1 MKQTE
6 PRIALLSVYD
16 KSGIV
21 EFAESLVKLG
31 WELYSSGGTAKALI
45 AAGVPVKDV
54 SALVGGGAIL
64 GHRVVTLSR
73 ELHAGLLARDTAED
87 QAELRRL
94 GVPYIDLVCV
104 DLYPLAAEIARP
116 GSTPD
121 SVIEQTDIG
130 GPTMLRSAA
139 KGRRIVVSRAADR
152 ADVLAWLKD
161 GEPDGAAFRTKL
173 AARAE
178 SVVAGYTLTSA
189 RYLSK
194 GEHDGLVGDQILPAK
209 YGENAWQT
217 PAGLYSAHTGDPL
230 AIDRFEIIAGAA
242 PSYNNLAELDRHLQ
256 TITHIAAGYDQA
268 FGEVPAIALGTKHGN
283 PCGAGVASSRADAIK
298 AMVTG
303 DPRAIFGGLVS
314 VNFEI
319 DEEAAELLLTHGQE
333 SGRRLLDAVIA
344 PSFTLEAVKHLSRK
358 GDKCRFLANP
368 ALAFIGQDSLNPA
381 AHLRPV
387 RGGFL
392 RQPGYHFIFDLT
404 DPDIAATTPLNRNQ
418 QRDAVLAWAVG
429 STSNSNT
436 ITLVKGGQLIGN
448 GVGQQDRVS
457 CCELA
462 VKRAT
467 DAHHDITG
475 AVAYSDSFFPF
486 PDGPQV
492 LIDAGVSAIVA
503 TSGSVR
509 DQDTIDLCKKAK
521 VALIQL
527 PDTKAR
533 GFFGH

>member
-1 MKQTE
+1 MK
-6 PRIALLSVYD
+6 PRTALLSVYD
-16 KSGIV
+16 KTGIA
-21 EFAESLVKLG
+21 EFAQALVKLD
-31 WELYSSGGTAKALI
+31 WQIYSSGGTAKALE
-45 AAGVPVKDV
+45 AAGVPVTDV
-54 SALVGGGAIL
+54 AELVGGKAIL

-73 ELHAGLLARDTAED
+73 ELHAGLLARDTPED
-87 QAELRRL
+87 RAELAAL

-104 DLYPLAAEIARP
+104 DLYPLRAEIART
-116 GSTPD
+116 GSTPG
-121 SVIEQTDIG
+121 SVLEQTDIG

-139 KGRRIVVSRAADR
+139 KGRRITVASPRQRTEVLEWLRA
-152 ADVLAWLKD
+152 
-161 GEPDGAAFRTKL
+161 GEPDGATFRTRL
-173 AARAE
+173 ASIAE
-178 SVVAGYTLTSA
+178 GVVAGYTLESA
-189 RYLSK
+189 RYLSA
-194 GEHDGLVGDQILPAK
+194 GRFDGLTGALLSEAK

-217 PAGLYSAHTGDPL
+217 PAGLFSSHTPDPL
-230 AIDRFEIIAGAA
+230 ALIHFTLVAGAA
-242 PSYNNLAELDRHLQ
+242 PSYNNYAELDRHLE
-256 TITHIAAGYDQA
+256 TMTHIAAGFDRN

-283 PCGAGVASSRADAIK
+283 PCGVGVAATPAEAVK

-314 VNFEI
+314 TNFEI
-319 DEEAAELLLTHGQE
+319 DEALAELLLTHAQG

-344 PSFTLEAVKHLSRK
+344 PSFTPGAITHLGRK

-368 ALAFIGQDSLNPA
+368 ALADLTQASLNQA
-381 AHLRPV
+381 TRLRPV

-392 RQPGYHFIFDLT
+392 RQPGYTFVFDLKDT
-404 DPDIAATTPLNRNQ
+404 HLTTTQDITPAVA
-418 QRDAVLAWAVG
+418 RDAVLAWAIG

-436 ITLVKGGQLIGN
+436 VTLVKAGQLIGN

-467 DAHHDITG
+467 DAGHVTKG

-492 LIDAGVSAIVA
+492 LIDAGVKAIVA
-503 TSGSVR
+503 TTGSVR
-509 DQDTIDLCKKAK
+509 DAETADVCRSHN
-521 VALIQL
+521 VNLIQL
-527 PDTKAR
+527 PDAQAR